1 MIWSGS
7 SERHLEGHDLPQA
20 ISEYGDQLHLS
31 ARADLPYCFKFQI
44 QLPYRHIFVFDGGAV
59 TSTRDARG
67 AFATTTSRNIYR
79 VVRRERLR
87 QRE

>member
-1 MIWSGS
+1 MEISCIFQLVRICRVVS
-7 SERHLEGHDLPQA
+7 S
-20 ISEYGDQLHLS
+20 S
-31 ARADLPYCFKFQI
+31 KI